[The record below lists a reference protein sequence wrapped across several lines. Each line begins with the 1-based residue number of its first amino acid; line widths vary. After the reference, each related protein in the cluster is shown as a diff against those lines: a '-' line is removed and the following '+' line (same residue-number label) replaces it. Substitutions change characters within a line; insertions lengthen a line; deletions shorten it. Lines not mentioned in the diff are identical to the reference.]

1 MLQALGRVI
10 EAGQHL
16 VTDRIDPTRV
26 ELQGELDRNVS
37 AITLALFAAML
48 FLGCCLL
55 GVAALGLVLAPWVP
69 LPLTLAVA
77 AASSGAGAWALLRR
91 SEARRRRPELAPP
104 ATRPQLSEGT

>member
-16 VTDRIDPTRV
+16 VTDRIDLTRV
-26 ELQGELDRNVS
+26 ELQGEVDRNVS

-55 GVAALGLVLAPWVP
+55 GIAALGLVLVPWIP
-69 LPLTLAVA
+69 LPATLAVGA
-77 AASSGAGAWALLRR
+77 AASGGGAWALLRR
-91 SEARRRRPELAPP
+91 SEARRRRPELAPAP
-104 ATRPQLSEGT
+104 PRPQLSEGA